1 MEFTLLWQTK
11 MKSSARPAVCWEEQ
25 KAAGRGGQHRA
36 QQRCSEA
43 ADSSGV
49 SEGSSNSL
57 KSRKCAQ
64 QGDVRGFVC
73 STPPWRQE
81 AQGRAQESEPAAA
94 PNEFGCS
101 AQIACRGRV
110 RQQIS
115 NAFFLLGKKSTA
127 LVGGQESAK

>member
-81 AQGRAQESEPAAA
+81 GLLCMGTRRRAGPRRASL
-94 PNEFGCS
+94 
-101 AQIACRGRV
+101 
-110 RQQIS
+110 QQRRTNS
-115 NAFFLLGKKSTA
+115 GA
-127 LVGGQESAK
+127 LPK